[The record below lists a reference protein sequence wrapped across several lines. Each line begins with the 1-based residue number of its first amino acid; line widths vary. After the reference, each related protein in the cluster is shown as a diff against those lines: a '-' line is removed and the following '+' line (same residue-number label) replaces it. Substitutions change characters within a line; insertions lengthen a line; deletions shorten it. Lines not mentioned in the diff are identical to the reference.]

1 MKTLLTT
8 RSLYKIPAASNTE
21 QKNKREIKVN
31 KTALNNNKNTIQ

>member
-21 QKNKREIKVN
+21 QKNKKEGDQSEKDSIK
-31 KTALNNNKNTIQ
+31 